1 MLIMLMV
8 VVSFDRQWR
17 TMQIIRHCLLFFGLL
32 LLPSTVLGQT
42 TVYLTPAEALK
53 LVFKDSKEVVS
64 EKKTFSADEK
74 TAVGKKLGSKP
85 AKDTWNFYIART
97 GNRVDGYALID
108 NEIGKTEPITF
119 LTAIFPD
126 GSVKAVEILVF
137 RESHGGEVHEE
148 RFRKQFTGK
157 KADNPVRAGQDIGNI
172 AGATLSSRAV
182 SL

>member
-1 MLIMLMV
+1 MKY
-8 VVSFDRQWR
+8 
-17 TMQIIRHCLLFFGLL
+17 CLLFCLFV
-32 LLPSTVLGQT
+32 PSPLFAQT
-42 TVYLTPAEALK
+42 TVYLKPAEALK
-53 LVFKDSKEVVS
+53 VIFKDSQEVVS
-64 EKKTFSADEK
+64 EKKRLTPEQRIGLEK
-74 TAVGKKLGSKP
+74 KIGMEISKT
-85 AKDTWNFYIART
+85 DWNFFIAKSD
-97 GNRVDGYALID
+97 GKIDGYALID

-182 SL
+182 SLGVKRALTLWDVFYGKK